1 MKKWLLIVFGTLL
14 GLIAVVYVIGLLL
27 PRDHRVSVT
36 FDVARSTEE
45 VWAYITEID
54 RFPTW
59 RADVD
64 NVEMLPARDG
74 LPAWTEYGPG
84 GTLPLY
90 VESME
95 APRKLVVR
103 IGEGLPFGGTWT
115 YELAPAGPAVTR
127 LTITEDGEVYSPI
140 FRFVGRF
147 FIGYDATLKRYRD
160 ALMAVAE

>member
-1 MKKWLLIVFGTLL
+1 MKKWLLIGLGTLF
-14 GLIAVVYVIGLLL
+14 GLIVMVYVIGLLL
-27 PRDHRVSVT
+27 PRDHRATVT
-36 FDVARSTEE
+36 FDMPRSPEE
-45 VWAYITEID
+45 VWQFITEID

-59 RADVD
+59 RTEVD

-90 VESME
+90 VESMDP
-95 APRKLVVR
+95 PRTLVIR

-115 YELAPAGPAVTR
+115 YELDPVGATSTNV
-127 LTITEDGEVYSPI
+127 TITEDGEVYSPI

-147 FIGYDATLKRYRD
+147 FIGYDATLNRYRD
-160 ALMAVAE
+160 ALMAAVD

>member
-1 MKKWLLIVFGTLL
+1 MKKWFLIGIGTLFS
-14 GLIAVVYVIGLLL
+14 LIAVVYVIGMLL
-27 PRDHRVSVT
+27 PQDHRATVT

-45 VWAYITEID
+45 VWQYITYVD

-59 RADVD
+59 RPDVD
-64 NVEMLPARDG
+64 NVQMLPPRDG
-74 LPAWTEYGPG
+74 LPAWTEYGSG
-84 GTLPLY
+84 GGLPLY
-90 VESME
+90 VESMD
-95 APRKLVVR
+95 PQRRLVVR

-115 YELAPAGPAVTR
+115 YELVPAGPTATR

-160 ALMAVAE
+160 ALIEAVD